1 MFLTIVSY
9 LGAIS
14 SFIAF
19 ICAFYKLIK
28 KLDNINENVK
38 EIPELKKDIKKIQ
51 EELKEASLATNREVI
66 LDERLTKTERIE
78 AGEKYIELGGNGT
91 AKKIIDKLENE
102 LAERYER
109 KENNY
114 EI

>member
-51 EELKEASLATNREVI
+51 EERFI
-66 LDERLTKTERIE
+66 LTKWFV
-78 AGEKYIELGGNGT
+78 
-91 AKKIIDKLENE
+91 
-102 LAERYER
+102 
-109 KENNY
+109 NNSLPKSHSFQSLVLY
-114 EI
+114 